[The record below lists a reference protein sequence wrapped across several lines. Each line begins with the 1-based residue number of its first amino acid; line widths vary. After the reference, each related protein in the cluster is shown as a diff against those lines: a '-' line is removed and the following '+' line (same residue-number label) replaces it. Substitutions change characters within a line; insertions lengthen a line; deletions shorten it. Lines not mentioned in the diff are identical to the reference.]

1 MAQLI
6 SKVIFKYILFL
17 IFCFASSIVLVVSV
31 HFLFNTLSLRLE
43 EKSANL
49 RAKIDISRHVQNDI
63 SELHIALLELSAAT
77 TIKTTRELKLN
88 EIRTKIA
95 QSQKDITILSQ
106 GGIFR
111 KTFSQNGADSSIAIT
126 YLHPLKG
133 ENKPLEI
140 TLSSMGTL
148 IDTLT
153 QLLILRE
160 TYIEQN
166 NPQILPV
173 VSQLRAFNANLS
185 QTFGSIEA
193 KLQESINHDYVL
205 LEKLKIQNK
214 TQNQWYTLAEV
225 AIILLSVFIIVFI
238 IYKILQQILYLYK
251 ELETQLYVDTLTK
264 LKSRSALLRDIKEA
278 KHPCV
283 IVIDITMFRTIN
295 ELYGV
300 EVGNEV
306 LQGFASSLKIFAKNR
321 DFNVYRISG
330 DEFVFFKD
338 DANIHIEHYTHL
350 MDTFFDSMSHKSIYV
365 SSLEDT
371 IYLEMSAGISFDKLN
386 PLGTADIALNRA
398 KQLHKNYV
406 FYHGKLDSIDEIKQG
421 ALWKKKI
428 IHGFES
434 NLFVPFFQPIVNR
447 EQKIVKYEA
456 LMRLIPSDGGA
467 HYISPHAFLD
477 VAIKTHYY
485 DQISQMTLMKSLH
498 VSAQKGVNVSLNL
511 NFQDILNKPLLALM
525 KHFITKEHIGHRVV
539 FEIVE
544 SQKIQ
549 DYALLKQFMEEFRNI
564 GVRFAIDD
572 FGTGFSNFTHILEL
586 SPDFVKID
594 GSLIKHLDSDK
605 KSYELVKA
613 IVFFSKELGIQTVAE
628 FVHSKEVFEVALS
641 LGIDQF
647 QGYYFGMP
655 HKEI

>member
-1 MAQLI
+1 
-6 SKVIFKYILFL
+6 
-17 IFCFASSIVLVVSV
+17 
-31 HFLFNTLSLRLE
+31 
-43 EKSANL
+43 
-49 RAKIDISRHVQNDI
+49 
-63 SELHIALLELSAAT
+63 
-77 TIKTTRELKLN
+77 
-88 EIRTKIA
+88 
-95 QSQKDITILSQ
+95 
-106 GGIFR
+106 
-111 KTFSQNGADSSIAIT
+111 
-126 YLHPLKG
+126 
-133 ENKPLEI
+133 
-140 TLSSMGTL
+140 
-148 IDTLT
+148 
-153 QLLILRE
+153 
-160 TYIEQN
+160 
-166 NPQILPV
+166 
-173 VSQLRAFNANLS
+173 
-185 QTFGSIEA
+185 
-193 KLQESINHDYVL
+193 
-205 LEKLKIQNK
+205 
-214 TQNQWYTLAEV
+214 
-225 AIILLSVFIIVFI
+225 
-238 IYKILQQILYLYK
+238 
-251 ELETQLYVDTLTK
+251 
-264 LKSRSALLRDIKEA
+264 
-278 KHPCV
+278 
-283 IVIDITMFRTIN
+283 MFRTIN

-398 KQLHKNYV
+398 KALHKNYIV
-406 FYHGKLDSIDEIKQG
+406 YHGKLDAISEIKQG
-421 ALWKKKI
+421 VLWKKKI

-447 EQKIVKYEA
+447 EEKIVKYEA

>member
-17 IFCFASSIVLVVSV
+17 VFCFASSIALVLSV
-31 HFLFNTLSLRLE
+31 HVVFNTLSLRLE

-49 RAKIDISRHVQNDI
+49 HAKIDISRHIQNDI

-77 TIKTTRELKLN
+77 TTKTTRELKLN

-133 ENKPLEI
+133 EDKPLEI

-153 QLLILRE
+153 QLLTLRE

-173 VSQLRAFNANLS
+173 VSQLRTFNANLS

-225 AIILLSVFIIVFI
+225 AIILLSVFIIIFI

-386 PLGTADIALNRA
+386 PLGTADIALNHA
-398 KQLHKNYV
+398 KALHKNYII
-406 FYHGKLDSIDEIKQG
+406 YHSKLDTIGEIKQG

-428 IHGFES
+428 IHGIED
-434 NLFVPFFQPIVNR
+434 NRFVPFFQPIVNR
-447 EQKIVKYEA
+447 EERIIKYEA
-456 LMRLIPSDGGA
+456 LMRLAPTDEMTECIPP
-467 HYISPHAFLD
+467 YAFLD
-477 VAIKTHYY
+477 IAIKTHHY

-498 VSAQKGVNVSLNL
+498 VSAQKGIHVSLNL
-511 NFQDILNKPLLALM
+511 NFQDILNKSLHQMM
-525 KHFITKEHIGHRVV
+525 KEFIIQKGIGHRVV

-544 SQKIQ
+544 SQSIQ
-549 DYALLKQFMEEFRNI
+549 DYTLLKHFMEEFRSL

>member
-17 IFCFASSIVLVVSV
+17 VFCFASSIALVLSV
-31 HFLFNTLSLRLE
+31 HIVFNTLSLRLE
-43 EKSANL
+43 EKSTNL
-49 RAKIDISRHVQNDI
+49 HAKIDISRHIQNDI

-77 TIKTTRELKLN
+77 TTKATRELKLN

-111 KTFSQNGADSSIAIT
+111 KTFSQNGTDSSIAIT

-133 ENKPLEI
+133 EDKPLEI

-153 QLLILRE
+153 QLLTLRE

-205 LEKLKIQNK
+205 LEKLEIQNK

-225 AIILLSVFIIVFI
+225 GIILLSVFIIVFI

-398 KQLHKNYV
+398 KALHKNYIV
-406 FYHGKLDSIDEIKQG
+406 YHGKLDAISEIKQG
-421 ALWKKKI
+421 VLWKKKI

-447 EQKIVKYEA
+447 EEKIVKYEA

>member
-17 IFCFASSIVLVVSV
+17 IFCFASSIALVLSV
-31 HFLFNTLSLRLE
+31 HVVFNTLSLRLE

-49 RAKIDISRHVQNDI
+49 HAKIDISRHIQNDI

-77 TIKTTRELKLN
+77 TTKTTRELKLN

-111 KTFSQNGADSSIAIT
+111 KTFSQNGTDSSIAIT

-133 ENKPLEI
+133 EDKPLEI

-153 QLLILRE
+153 QLLTLRE

-205 LEKLKIQNK
+205 LEKLEIQNK

-225 AIILLSVFIIVFI
+225 GIILLSVFIIVFI

-398 KQLHKNYV
+398 KALHKNYIV
-406 FYHGKLDSIDEIKQG
+406 YHGKLDAISEIKQG
-421 ALWKKKI
+421 VLWKKKI

-447 EQKIVKYEA
+447 EEKIVKYEA